1 MFTPGERQ
9 RHLGPGL
16 LTSSWLGAL
25 SGDSEVTPHSYK
37 PSLPP
42 VPACLSVSPGRRGA
56 FCALARPG
64 PPQLFPHP
72 LAGSMWSQLQGKFPS
87 YGSSEGEQ
95 ISIQLLSVHLRL
107 KSCLVLNSEN
117 DRDELESN
125 ALVFTNTCPLTG
137 TGFAH
142 QHPTFHPLVIFDL
155 VFDVNYI
162 TQITGC
168 ELCHRMAPPLW
179 QKVKKNYRG
188 S

>member
-42 VPACLSVSPGRRGA
+42 LPACLPVSSGRRGA
-56 FCALARPG
+56 FCALARPE

-87 YGSSEGEQ
+87 CASSEGEQ
-95 ISIQLLSVHLRL
+95 ISIQLLSVHLHL

-125 ALVFTNTCPLTG
+125 ALVFLTL
-137 TGFAH
+137 A
-142 QHPTFHPLVIFDL
+142 L
-155 VFDVNYI
+155 
-162 TQITGC
+162 
-168 ELCHRMAPPLW
+168 
-179 QKVKKNYRG
+179 
-188 S
+188 